1 MLRANVKIL
10 SSRYVVACPT
20 LGPMRRAL
28 LIALVCAAC
37 GPKFP
42 ESITRPG
49 GDHSSDMICNDENVS
64 PRGTAGLR
72 CRSRRQVE
80 EDNRY
85 TKDLENDPR
94 QRQSYN

>member
-1 MLRANVKIL
+1 
-10 SSRYVVACPT
+10 
-20 LGPMRRAL
+20 MRRVL

-42 ESITRPG
+42 ESITRHG
-49 GDHSSDMICNDENVS
+49 GNSSDVICNDENFS

-80 EDNRY
+80 EDNRF

-94 QRQSYN
+94 QRQTYN